1 MQKPVILPELHVKL
15 LLILQI
21 GDQGVRSSVHSG
33 LQTGTL
39 SAQEEAGSR
48 LAQGVA
54 LVVLRQLGGGLGL
67 KS

>member
-39 SAQEEAGSR
+39 SAQEEAGSH
-48 LAQGVA
+48 LVQGVA